1 MGAKNN
7 SAYQEFFVQQTDLEI
22 ARASFERAVTFLR
35 GGDAET
41 AEKVCRKGLQEVPND
56 PNLLCLLGAALLQQ
70 DRPSQAERPLSKAV
84 EMYPGFSK
92 GHEGLAE
99 VYLLQ
104 GKLPAALECLQTA
117 SRLEPDSASIKLKLG
132 KVLTGLGRGDDA
144 SAEFEASFKLTPFRE
159 ELVRGLQMQRMGN
172 LKEAEKIY
180 RGVLLQD
187 PNDVDALRLL
197 AGLAMRAKH
206 WGDAEVL
213 LTKALALAP
222 DFFQGWMDLGLA
234 HQEQDQMEEAKKAL
248 ERAMT
253 VKPELPNAFTAYGTV
268 CAMSGDH
275 HGALDYF
282 EQAVSKQAGNAGALA
297 GLGHVLKTI
306 GRQDDAIQAYRE
318 CAEHN
323 PGHGEA
329 YWSLANLKTFRF
341 GDAEID
347 QMQAQIASPDL
358 PPEPRANFLFAL
370 GKAFE
375 DRGQFD
381 QAFDYY
387 QQGNQTRRQL
397 ESYDPVNTLDSH
409 DNVVRVFDSSFFES
423 HAGLGHGDDAA
434 IFIVGLPRSGST
446 LLEQILASHS
456 MVEGTHELPELS
468 RVARSTRGLTSGQGI
483 YPDTVLGLNPEQF
496 AELGRD
502 YLERA
507 QRHREMAKPR
517 FTDKLPNNF
526 VHVGFLHSILPN
538 AKVIDARRH
547 PLDSCVGSYKQLF
560 ARGQPFTYDLYEIGE
575 FYLEYRRVMDH
586 WNQVLPGKV
595 LTVQYEHVVQDL
607 EGQVATLLSHCD
619 LDMEPECLQ
628 FYQTDRAVKTAS
640 SEQVRQP
647 IYSSSVQSWR
657 RFESHLG
664 PLIEVLEPLLK
675 ELPEDW
681 QPEKLRRKG

>member
-1 MGAKNN
+1 M
-7 SAYQEFFVQQTDLEI
+7 QQTDLEI

-35 GGDAET
+35 GGDAAT
-41 AEKVCRKGLQEVPND
+41 AEQVCRKGLQEVPND

-84 EMYPGFSK
+84 ELYPGFSK

-99 VYLLQ
+99 VFMLQ

-132 KVLTGLGRGDDA
+132 KVLTGLGRNDDA
-144 SAEFEASFKLTPFRE
+144 SSEFEASFKLTPFRE
-159 ELVRGLQMQRMGN
+159 DLVRGLQMQRMGN
-172 LKEAEKIY
+172 LREAEKIY
-180 RGVLLQD
+180 RSVLLQD
-187 PNDVDALRLL
+187 PDDVDALRLL

-248 ERAMT
+248 KRAMT

-275 HGALDYF
+275 NLALDF
-282 EQAVSKQAGNAGALA
+282 FQQAVSKQPSNAGALA
-297 GLGHVLKTI
+297 GLGHVLKTV
-306 GRQDDAIQAYRE
+306 GRQDEAIQAYRD
-318 CAEHN
+318 CAEQN

-341 GDAEID
+341 TDAEIQ
-347 QMQAQIASPDL
+347 QMRAQIESGELA
-358 PPEPRANFLFAL
+358 PEPRANFLFAL
-370 GKAFE
+370 GKAYE
-375 DRGQFD
+375 DRGDFD
-381 QAFDYY
+381 QGFEFYRE
-387 QQGNQTRRQL
+387 GNETRRQL
-397 ESYDPVNTLDSH
+397 ENYDPVNTLDSH
-409 DNVVRVFDSSFFES
+409 DNIVRVFDAEFFES
-423 HAGLGHGDDAA
+423 HAGFGDPDDTA

-456 MVEGTHELPELS
+456 QVEGTHELPELS
-468 RVARSTRGLTSGQGI
+468 RVARSTRAVSQGAGI
-483 YPDTVLGLNPEQF
+483 YPDSVLGLNPDQF
-496 AELGRD
+496 SDLGKD
-502 YLERA
+502 YLNRT
-507 QRHREMAKPR
+507 QRHREMEKPR

-526 VHVGFLHSILPN
+526 VHIGFLHSVLPN
-538 AKVIDARRH
+538 AKVIDAQRH

-560 ARGQPFTYDLYEIGE
+560 ARGQPFTYDLYELGE

-586 WNQVLPGKV
+586 WNRVLPGKV

-607 EGQVATLLSHCD
+607 EPQVARLLAHCD
-619 LDMEPECLQ
+619 LDMEPQCLR
-628 FYQTDRAVKTAS
+628 FYETDRAVKTAS

-657 RFESHLG
+657 RFEKYLD
-664 PLIEVLEPLLK
+664 PLIDVLEPLLQ
-675 ELPEDW
+675 ELPEEW
-681 QPEKLRRKG
+681 KPEKLKRKS